1 VVAAMVLAAAGGQR
15 YGGPKALLQVN
26 DVCLLDH
33 ALTVARAVACDPII
47 VILGSEPA
55 RVRAEAAL
63 DGVQVVENSHW
74 RSGAGSSVRAGLQEL
89 SGLADVAVAVLL
101 LVDTP
106 GVSAEAVRRV
116 VEGAGEATLRA
127 ATYGGRRGFPVV
139 VGRGHWAGMS
149 VLASSDV
156 GARAYLTAHSDLVVP
171 VECADIADGTE
182 YDLPVA
188 S

>member
-1 VVAAMVLAAAGGQR
+1 MVAAMVLAAAGGQR

-26 DVCLLDH
+26 GAYLIDH
-33 ALTVARAVACDPII
+33 ALTAVRSAACDPVI

-63 DGVQVVENSHW
+63 DGVQVVENAHW
-74 RSGAGSSVRAGLQEL
+74 RGGAGSSVRAGLEAL
-89 SGLADVAVAVLL
+89 SGLADVAAAVLL
-101 LVDTP
+101 LVETP

-116 VEGAGEATLRA
+116 AEGAGEATLRA
-127 ATYGGRRGFPVV
+127 ATYSGRRGYPVA
-139 VGRGHWAGMS
+139 VGRGHWTGMS

-171 VECADIADGTE
+171 VECAAIADGTE